1 MEYMAFL
8 NLIRANIEP
17 SILAGKKRPIFSII
31 SMGQESLKLKGFLKL
46 YHQSL
51 QLTYFIKTQ
60 IMLASR
66 RQFLSQTSLLLAGA
80 AITPKSVFAFDKNAT
95 VLGVQL
101 YSVREDMKKD
111 PLGTLKQLSAM
122 GYKSVEHANYIDR
135 KFYGYSAKAFR
146 KILDDLGLKMP
157 SGHTV
162 MERTHWDQTK
172 KDFTDAWKYTVEDAA
187 VVGQKYVIS
196 PWLDE
201 GLRKTYDGL
210 LAYMEVF
217 NKSGELC
224 KKSGMKFGYHNHNFE
239 FSVKLNNQKLFDIM
253 IKHTDPSL
261 VAQQLDIGNMYG
273 AGGRALE
280 IVKQYPGRFE
290 LMHVKDEIKTP
301 TKGEME
307 DGYESTV
314 LGKGVVGVKEIIDLG
329 KKIGGTVHFVVEQ
342 ESYQQL
348 TPLQSMKADIEIMH
362 KWGY

>member
-1 MEYMAFL
+1 
-8 NLIRANIEP
+8 
-17 SILAGKKRPIFSII
+17 
-31 SMGQESLKLKGFLKL
+31 
-46 YHQSL
+46 
-51 QLTYFIKTQ
+51 
-60 IMLASR
+60 MLASR
-66 RQFLSQTSLLLAGA
+66 RKFLTQTGFLLAGA
-80 AITPKSVFAFDKNAT
+80 TTMPRQLLANYAT
-95 VLGVQL
+95 SSVLGVQL
-101 YSVREDMKKD
+101 YSVRDDMKKD

-122 GYKSVEHANYIDR
+122 GYRNVEHANYVDR
-135 KFYGYSAKAFR
+135 KFYGFSAKDF
-146 KILDDLGLKMP
+146 KKVLDDLGMKMP

-172 KDFTDAWKYTVEDAA
+172 KDFTDSWKYTVEDAA
-187 VVGQKYVIS
+187 IVGQQYVIS

-201 GLRKTYDGL
+201 TLRKTYDGL

-239 FSVKLNNQKLFDIM
+239 FSTKLNNQKVFDIM
-253 IKHTDPSL
+253 VKHTDPSL

-290 LMHVKDEIKTP
+290 LMHVKDEIKTA

-314 LGKGVVGVKEIIDLG
+314 LGKGVVGVKEIIDQG
-329 KKIGGTVHFVVEQ
+329 RKTGGTIHFVVEQ

-348 TPLQSMKADIEIMH
+348 SPLQSMKADFDIMR